1 MNTNQSTGTISI
13 VNTVGTDMCRYL
25 LTKGRY
31 VLPYCQQVPIWVGIY
46 ETPACPKGRYHLPY
60 CQQVPIWVG
69 IYETP
74 ACPKR
79 RYHLVNRYRYEGKF
93 MNTIQSR
100 LFKRDDIGGIIEY
113 ICIASFATV
122 STSTEDVRITGTVFG
137 KRRIE
142 QNRPA
147 YGTMTRVFWP
157 LVFFYQS
164 TSPGP
169 LIHCLKPRC
178 WIWLRIHEDVL
189 PVLRIRNVL
198 SWIRLWEF
206 FYLGSYVLSKQG
218 AEKMTFSCC
227 LNLCE
232 YYRFSVGLFVH
243 KGFLTDFPAKGT
255 QGLSN
260 IRPKVRRC
268 HFGTTVSLTPW
279 TLVLWCNW
287 LHCTRLA

>member
-157 LVFFYQS
+157 LVFFLSINFPRAPDTLFKTPLLNMASNSWRCS
-164 TSPGP
+164 TSVADTECFILDPA
-169 LIHCLKPRC
+169 
-178 WIWLRIHEDVL
+178 LRIFL
-189 PVLRIRNVL
+189 SRIL
-198 SWIRLWEF
+198 
-206 FYLGSYVLSKQG
+206 
-218 AEKMTFSCC
+218 
-227 LNLCE
+227 
-232 YYRFSVGLFVH
+232 
-243 KGFLTDFPAKGT
+243 
-255 QGLSN
+255 
-260 IRPKVRRC
+260 RPK
-268 HFGTTVSLTPW
+268 
-279 TLVLWCNW
+279 
-287 LHCTRLA
+287 